1 MKYSYH
7 YSLDICIL
15 MLNYQYGLIRESQPV
30 VVSRYWED
38 RKAAKSSG
46 AARRIA
52 GAFFPST
59 RSTRIA
65 TLPVMQESEARAQIV
80 EAGKRLRD
88 RFFVASNDG
97 NISARLAPNEIL
109 ITPTSVNKGD
119 VTLESIL
126 KIDLEGKVL
135 SGSLKPSSETKMHLA
150 VYRSRPDVA
159 AIVHAHPPA
168 ATGFAACRI
177 RLDQDVILPEVVFG
191 LAKIGF
197 AEYGTPTTEEIPNA
211 VVKEIPDCDA
221 MLLSNHG
228 ALTVG
233 PDVMQAYYRME
244 VLEMYARVRLVT
256 KILGEPKP
264 LSESEVAELR
274 KIRDAMGWGG
284 KKKSSEEVPPELVS
298 LIADAVVE
306 VLRRRGGVT

>member
-1 MKYSYH
+1 M
-7 YSLDICIL
+7 
-15 MLNYQYGLIRESQPV
+15 QEA
-30 VVSRYWED
+30 E
-38 RKAAKSSG
+38 
-46 AARRIA
+46 ARR
-52 GAFFPST
+52 
-59 RSTRIA
+59 
-65 TLPVMQESEARAQIV
+65 QIV

-97 NISARLAPNEIL
+97 NISARLSANEIL

-119 VTLESIL
+119 VTAEGIL
-126 KIDLEGKVL
+126 KIDMQGTVT

-150 VYRSRPDVA
+150 VYKTRADVQ

-197 AEYGTPTTEEIPNA
+197 AEYGTPTTEAIPNA

-221 MLLSNHG
+221 LLLSNHG

-233 PDVMQAYYRME
+233 SDVMQAYYRME

-256 KILGEPKP
+256 RILGEPKP
-264 LSESEVAELR
+264 LSPGEVSELH
-274 KIRDAMGWGG
+274 KIRELHGWGR
-284 KKKSSEEVPPELVS
+284 KQPS
-298 LIADAVVE
+298 LEDVDPALIDVIAQVVVE
-306 VLRRRGGVT
+306 VLKKRG